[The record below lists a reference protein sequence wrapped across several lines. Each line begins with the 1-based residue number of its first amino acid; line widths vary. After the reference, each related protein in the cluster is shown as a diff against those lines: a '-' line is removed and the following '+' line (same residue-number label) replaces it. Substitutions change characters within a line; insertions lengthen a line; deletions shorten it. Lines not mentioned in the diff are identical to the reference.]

1 MYIKVRTSESA
12 KAYSKCERRV
22 KELGFTNEE
31 DKKNQG
37 GQTDRHQATLYYR
50 SKPKLKLYPCNKKA

>member
-31 DKKNQG
+31 DKKNQA
-37 GQTDRHQATLYYR
+37 QKLLY
-50 SKPKLKLYPCNKKA
+50 SKFYKDEYIQKKQRVLKQ